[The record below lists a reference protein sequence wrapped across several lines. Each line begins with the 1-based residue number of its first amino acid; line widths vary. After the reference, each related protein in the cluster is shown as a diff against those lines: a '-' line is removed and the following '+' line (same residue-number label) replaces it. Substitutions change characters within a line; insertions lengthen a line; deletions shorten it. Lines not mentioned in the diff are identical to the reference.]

1 MKWLDLQT
9 IKDHLRITENYEDSM
24 LQTYGESAEEVV
36 LTYLNMTYAELIEE
50 YTTVPKNI
58 KHATLMLVDVF
69 YKYRA
74 PISVENMNL
83 VPYTFDMML
92 KPYMKL

>member
-9 IKDHLRITENYEDSM
+9 IKDHLRITENYEDSL
-24 LQTYGESAEEVV
+24 LQTYGESAEDLV
-36 LTYLNMTYAELIEE
+36 LEYINSTYDELLEE
-50 YTTVPKNI
+50 YTYVPTNI
-58 KHATLMLVDVF
+58 RHATLMLVDVF